1 MSEIKRLGE
10 IRFVLD
16 DERQTKY
23 NESIDCTY
31 ALYGDEEDEI
41 LSIEDYYY
49 KCKYFA
55 AAMGFG
61 EKTINEWFG
70 RY

>member
-1 MSEIKRLGE
+1 MAEIKRLGE

-16 DERQTKY
+16 DERSMEG

-31 ALYGDEEDEI
+31 ALYGDEGDEI

-55 AAMGFG
+55 AAMGYT
-61 EKTINEWFG
+61 EKTINDWFG